1 MVIIYKFKVVV
12 SVKKYQAI
20 RIFNLGRN
28 KLSVNRAMNMCWKL
42 ISVLKRKRISI
53 MMVLKRSLFVFKEL
67 IEYKLKILAIS
78 LRKYA

>member
-1 MVIIYKFKVVV
+1 
-12 SVKKYQAI
+12 
-20 RIFNLGRN
+20 
-28 KLSVNRAMNMCWKL
+28 MCWKL
-42 ISVLKRKRISI
+42 ISVLKRKIISI

>member
-1 MVIIYKFKVVV
+1 MV

>member
-1 MVIIYKFKVVV
+1 MV

-42 ISVLKRKRISI
+42 ISVLKRKIISI

>member
-1 MVIIYKFKVVV
+1 MAN
-12 SVKKYQAI
+12 VKKYRVI

-28 KLSVNRAMNMCWKL
+28 KLSVKRAMNMCWKL
-42 ISVLKRKRISI
+42 ISVLKRKIISI